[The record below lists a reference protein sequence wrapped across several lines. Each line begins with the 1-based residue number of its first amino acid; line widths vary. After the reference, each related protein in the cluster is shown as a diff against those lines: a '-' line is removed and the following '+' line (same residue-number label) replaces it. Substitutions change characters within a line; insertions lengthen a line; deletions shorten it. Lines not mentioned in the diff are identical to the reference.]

1 MTDRDLVTP
10 VAQAG
15 AARWHLRLYVAGA
28 SPRSLKASANLR
40 RLCDEHLAG
49 RHEIEIVDLIELPL
63 RARADDIIAIPT
75 LVRSLPEP
83 IRKVIGD
90 LSDTK
95 QVMLSLQ
102 MDGEGW

>member
-1 MTDRDLVTP
+1 MTDRDLVAP
-10 VAQAG
+10 AVQAE
-15 AARWHLRLYVAGA
+15 AERWHLRLYVAGA

-49 RHEIEIVDLIELPL
+49 RHEIEIVDLVELPL

-75 LVRSLPEP
+75 LVRMMPTP
-83 IRKVIGD
+83 IRKIIGD

-95 QVMLSLQ
+95 RVMLSLQ
-102 MDGEGW
+102 IDEEGP